1 MVGKIKSSLSFLGLL
16 LYILYDRIVGPV
28 KGYDKELQEAFNP
41 ERETLISLSFS
52 FSTSSSPLSNRGI
65 AKLPLGT

>member
-41 ERETLISLSFS
+41 KEK
-52 FSTSSSPLSNRGI
+52 P
-65 AKLPLGT
+65 